1 MIGLPFF
8 SPPCGCWSSIW
19 SHTAGSSI
27 RSSPGATTQ
36 PRGPYAPAIVV
47 GLLGLLCAASVL
59 LRELAVM
66 SIDLVTQGPWI
77 VVGVGV
83 LLLLVGAVGIA
94 RRGR

>member
-1 MIGLPFF
+1 MSDQRYYPIDPDEAHRL
-8 SPPCGCWSSIW
+8 
-19 SHTAGSSI
+19 AELE
-27 RSSPGATTQ
+27 ATTQ

-66 SIDLVTQGPWI
+66 SIDLVAQGPWI

>member
-1 MIGLPFF
+1 MTDQPFY
-8 SPPCGCWSSIW
+8 PID
-19 SHTAGSSI
+19 ADEA
-27 RSSPGATTQ
+27 RRLAELEATRQ

-59 LRELAVM
+59 LRELAVIT
-66 SIDLVTQGPWI
+66 IDLVTQGPWI

-83 LLLLVGAVGIA
+83 ILLLVGAVGIA

>member
-1 MIGLPFF
+1 
-8 SPPCGCWSSIW
+8 
-19 SHTAGSSI
+19 
-27 RSSPGATTQ
+27 
-36 PRGPYAPAIVV
+36 
-47 GLLGLLCAASVL
+47 VL